1 MLYFL
6 LHCIQ
11 DAVGEQKKTDAPSP
25 DDSEPIEDAKTT
37 KSTKKK
43 ENKSEEEGEGEE
55 QQEEEE
61 ENKVEKEEIESK
73 SKKPSKGDLEA
84 EKVCCFSCSQSNYNS
99 IYFE

>member
-1 MLYFL
+1 MQVIL
-6 LHCIQ
+6 CIQ

-25 DDSEPIEDAKTT
+25 DDSEPIEHTKTA

-43 ENKSEEEGEGEE
+43 ENKSEEE
-55 QQEEEE
+55 EEEE

-84 EKVCCFSCSQSNYNS
+84 EKVCYFSYSQSNYNS